1 MADKD
6 DFMFD
11 EEDKTGFDSESGLEP
26 EPEEWGDYEP
36 EKKKGS
42 KRLVY
47 LLLLLLVL
55 AFAAVYVLILAPED
69 GPSPPVNV
77 VSVKPKLK
85 AAPMPKPIAAP
96 TPAAKAASGDKAGT
110 AAEPIS
116 APAPAPAAVPTAPE
130 TATMQTEPAKDNAA
144 PTVTVVPEVP
154 ATAAPAVA
162 PLEPKSK
169 SVEVVPSKS
178 EAALVKPEPF
188 DAQPTTPVA
197 AEGLYTLSA
206 GAFLMQSSVDDV
218 LKRVRKLGYEAQ
230 IQKIKRKVD
239 MTRLLV
245 GVYPEA
251 TAAQKLREVKKI
263 TPDAFSLNK
272 GDKIAVYAG
281 SYMVLDKA
289 RIFADTTLIENG
301 IRVTEEGVQIDQ
313 TLQRVTFG
321 SFANREEALKISRKV
336 AGQGLVTTPVKK

>member
-11 EEDKTGFDSESGLEP
+11 EEDKSGFDSEPG
-26 EPEEWGDYEP
+26 PEEWGDYEP

-69 GPSPPVNV
+69 GPSPPINV

-96 TPAAKAASGDKAGT
+96 IPATESASGGQSGT
-110 AAEPIS
+110 TAEPIS
-116 APAPAPAAVPTAPE
+116 APAAGPTAPE
-130 TATMQTEPAKDNAA
+130 TATRQTEPTQDNAA
-144 PTVTVVPEVP
+144 PAVTVVPVTAAP
-154 ATAAPAVA
+154 ATPATPAVA

-178 EAALVKPEPF
+178 EVALVKPEPF
-188 DAQPTTPVA
+188 VPQPTTSVA

-218 LKRVRKLGYEAQ
+218 LKRVRKLGYEAR

-251 TAAQKLREVKKI
+251 AAAQKLHEVKKI

-281 SYMVLDKA
+281 SYLVLDKA

-336 AGQGLVTTPVKK
+336 AGQGLVATPVKK

>member
-11 EEDKTGFDSESGLEP
+11 EEDKTEFDSEPGLEP
-26 EPEEWGDYEP
+26 EPEEWGNYEP

-69 GPSPPVNV
+69 GPSPPINV

-96 TPAAKAASGDKAGT
+96 IPAAKAASGEKTGT

-116 APAPAPAAVPTAPE
+116 APTAAAVPTVPE

-144 PTVTVVPEVP
+144 PAVTVVPDAPE
-154 ATAAPAVA
+154 PAVA
-162 PLEPKSK
+162 PLESKPK
-169 SVEVVPSKS
+169 SVEDIPSKA

-188 DAQPTTPVA
+188 VPQPTTPVA

-230 IQKIKRKVD
+230 IHKIKRKVD

-251 TAAQKLREVKKI
+251 TAAQKLLEVKKI

-281 SYMVLDKA
+281 SYLVLDKA

-321 SFANREEALKISRKV
+321 SFASREEALKISRKV
-336 AGQGLVTTPVKK
+336 AGQGLVATPVKK